1 MRATDID
8 RLRIRLARVGIATF
22 LLISAFDIHR
32 WRRDNW
38 QAFDGLFADAA
49 AGVFGQMPSP
59 LWLYA
64 LAAPFVAVNFA
75 VMVQLA
81 RGRTRNLLA
90 PLLVSA
96 GGIAIMPLWAW
107 QMVVYRM
114 IWPDILTTLGYA
126 IGGALG
132 VLLWLGL
139 DSQDVG
145 GNAPVSKG

>member
-1 MRATDID
+1 MSERQAAIV
-8 RLRIRLARVGIATF
+8 RLLARVGIADF

-38 QAFDGLFADAA
+38 QAFDALFDDAA
-49 AGVFGQMPSP
+49 ADVFGQMPQP
-59 LWLYA
+59 IWLYA
-64 LAAPFVAVNFA
+64 LAFPFVAVNFV

-81 RGRTRNLLA
+81 RGRTRGLLA

-96 GGIAIMPLWAW
+96 AGIAIMPLWAW

-114 IWPDILTTLGYA
+114 IWPDILTASGYA
-126 IGGALG
+126 VGGAIA

-139 DSQDVG
+139 DSESTGAKDG
-145 GNAPVSKG
+145 AS